1 MAEIGVIYLHTV
13 GGIDIP
19 VTVFIADNAA
29 DAVIALVLAVFLGKC
44 GDGVCHGAGFVK
56 NVYIN
61 IKLGFAAILPD
72 VVGFR
77 IKACRNV
84 ISSGFAGANDGKL
97 AVRGLKHI
105 VD

>member
-1 MAEIGVIYLHTV
+1 MAEIGVIYFHTV

-29 DAVIALVLAVFLGKC
+29 DTVIALVLLVFLGNC

-61 IKLGFAAILPD
+61 IKLGCVVVLKD

-84 ISSGFAGANDGKL
+84 ISSGFAGANNGKL
-97 AVRGLKHI
+97 AVRGLKYI